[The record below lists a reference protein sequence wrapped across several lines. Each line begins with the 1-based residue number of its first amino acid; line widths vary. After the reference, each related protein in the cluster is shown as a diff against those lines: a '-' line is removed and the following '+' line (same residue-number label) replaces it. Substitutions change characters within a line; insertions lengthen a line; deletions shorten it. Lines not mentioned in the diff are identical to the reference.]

1 MEDLLFIIVVGAMLI
16 AFFIFLIIY
25 GISITKEQKLKKKAE
40 ENEKI
45 DDEPIQYETIEI
57 TVKVV
62 DQCCRA
68 RMVGVKYP
76 KSIEEYF
83 ISFEKDNG
91 EVLNLAVPKECYDGF
106 DIGQIGKLTLVDGE
120 LYSFVPD

>member
-16 AFFIFLIIY
+16 AFFVFLIIC
-25 GISITKEQKLKKKAE
+25 GTSITKAQNLKKKTE

-45 DDEPIQYETIEI
+45 DDEPIQYETIEM

-68 RMVGVKYP
+68 RMAGVKYP
-76 KSIEEYF
+76 KAIEEYF
-83 ISFEKDNG
+83 VSFQKDNG
-91 EVLNLAVPKECYDGF
+91 DVLNLAVPKECYDGF